1 MRPVYRHPLIVLLLL
16 SGLAVLSYQLILQ
29 QILRQNQTVALQHGF
44 EFNQYLN
51 QQIQRFSTLTDT
63 LAKRPEL
70 RTLLANA
77 TATPEQAL
85 AVSIL
90 LADFNLASG
99 SASIYLMD
107 NSGLVL
113 SSSNYDQ
120 QVNFVGYNFGFRPY
134 FTETLTQQRS
144 YIDYSLGWIS
154 KERGIYFAAMVTDPQ
169 LPQPGVLVIKFNM
182 DQIEQAYQAIA
193 SQSKLIFMLVDQHK
207 KVLASSH
214 QPWQLAHFGDEA
226 QPVPAH
232 PGKTLTPLKAR
243 QQHTFWRLLAEPD
256 NAPHH
261 FTEYTV
267 AAKDNLL
274 LPWQL
279 LMLQPAAPL
288 RMQALQLTIS
298 LGLLLTVLLLL
309 AFYLRSRRLQLRQQA
324 RIFSQ
329 LEQAVAERTQSLQHS
344 NQQLQYQILQRTEA
358 EQELRQTQAQL
369 LQAAKLATIGQL
381 SASINHELNQPLTA
395 MHSYLQTSQKMLS
408 KGMYPQLAENL
419 QKLDQLMLRLSHTVQ
434 QFKSF
439 SRKAPNQPQV
449 VKLEQ
454 VLLNALGIVQPAIKQ
469 HRAKVKLLNNSS
481 AFVKVDPLQLEQV
494 LVNLLGNAVQAIEQI
509 AEPCLQIRIS
519 EQDNSVILQLKDN
532 GAGIQPHNMAHLFEP
547 FFTTKQGNGLGLGL
561 SISRQIVQSYNGELS
576 IDNHSDGGAVV
587 LLTLPKLP
595 AEQLHVT
602 T

>member
-1 MRPVYRHPLIVLLLL
+1 MQRIYRHPVILVL
-16 SGLAVLSYQLILQ
+16 AFFVLTTGCYQVVLQ
-29 QILRQNQTVALQHGF
+29 QLLQHNRQVALQHGF

-63 LAKRPEL
+63 LARRPEL
-70 RTLLANA
+70 RALLAG
-77 TATPEQAL
+77 TAPDAEQKL

-99 SASIYLMD
+99 SASVYLMD
-107 NSGLVL
+107 HSGLVL

-120 QVNFVGYNFGFRPY
+120 PVHFVGYNFGFRPY
-134 FTETLTQQRS
+134 FTETLAQQRS
-144 YIDYSLGWIS
+144 YIDYGVGWIS
-154 KERGIYFAAMVTDPQ
+154 NERGIYFAAMVTDTQ
-169 LPQPGVLVIKFNM
+169 LPQPGVLVLKLNM

-193 SQSKLIFMLVDQHK
+193 GQSKLIFMLVDQHN
-207 KVLASSH
+207 KVLASNH
-214 QPWQLAHFGDEA
+214 KPWQLSHFGTEA

-232 PGKTLTPLKAR
+232 PGKMLTPLKRR
-243 QQHTFWRLLAEPD
+243 QRDDFWQLLAEPQ
-256 NAPHH
+256 NKPTQ
-261 FTEYTV
+261 FTEYAV

-279 LMLQPAAPL
+279 LMLQPAATL
-288 RMQALQLTIS
+288 RLQALQLTTS
-298 LGLLLTVLLLL
+298 LGLLFAVLVLF
-309 AFYLRSRRLQLRQQA
+309 AVYWRNRRQQQRQQA

-344 NQQLQYQILQRTEA
+344 NEELQYQILQRTEA

-408 KGMYPQLAENL
+408 RGMYPQLADNL
-419 QKLDQLMLRLSHTVQ
+419 DKLSQLLLRLNHTVQ

-439 SRKAPNQPQV
+439 SRKAPNQPQA

-454 VLLNALGIVQPAIKQ
+454 VLLNALGIVQPAVNQ
-469 HRAKVKLLNNSS
+469 HRAKVKLLNNSN
-481 AFVKVDPLQLEQV
+481 VCVNVDPLQLEQV
-494 LVNLLGNAVQAIEQI
+494 LVNLLGNAVQAIEHL
-509 AEPCLQIRIS
+509 ADPRLQIRIT
-519 EQDNSVILQLKDN
+519 EQDDIVILQIKDN
-532 GAGIQPHNMAHLFEP
+532 GAGIQPHNMVHLFEP

-561 SISRQIVQSYNGELS
+561 CISRQIVQSYNGQLS
-576 IDNHSDGGAVV
+576 IDNHPEGGAIVA
-587 LLTLPKLP
+587 LTLPKLP
-595 AEQLHVT
+595 AEHLNVT
-602 T
+602 P